1 MKVTVFGAGYV
12 GLVTGACL
20 SELGHS
26 VTCVDIDQSKVDSL
40 TKGQIPIYEPGLSDI
55 VLRSVEAERLLFTTN
70 AADAIDR
77 SEILMVAV
85 GTPQDKDG
93 QADLQYVLKV
103 AEQIGDQ
110 MKDYKLVVVKST
122 VPVGTCEKVRK
133 TIQARLDARG
143 LNVEFDI
150 ASNPE
155 FLKEGSAVSDFQR
168 PDRIVIGTNSEKATQ
183 MLSRLYRHFV
193 QNGYRLVSMDVVS
206 SELTKYASNA
216 MLATKISFMN
226 ELSRMSEEVGADIN
240 AIRQGMGSDQRI
252 GYHFIYAGLGYGGS
266 CFPKDVKA
274 LIGTGRSMDIE
285 MPLLSAVDEVNQRQ
299 RQYFI
304 KNFLAYFDN
313 DLAGKKVTLWGLS
326 FKPNTDDVR
335 EAPSKDIA
343 EALLA
348 AGADVH
354 AHDPV
359 ATEAFKREASFADKL
374 TYHKDQY
381 KALEGSDALILV
393 TEWKPF
399 RAPDF
404 ERMKELMRS
413 KVIFDGRNQYDPQV
427 LSELGFNYVSVGRP
441 RIQN

>member
-335 EAPSKDIA
+335 E
-343 EALLA
+343 
-348 AGADVH
+348 
-354 AHDPV
+354 
-359 ATEAFKREASFADKL
+359 
-374 TYHKDQY
+374 
-381 KALEGSDALILV
+381 
-393 TEWKPF
+393 
-399 RAPDF
+399 
-404 ERMKELMRS
+404 
-413 KVIFDGRNQYDPQV
+413 
-427 LSELGFNYVSVGRP
+427 
-441 RIQN
+441 